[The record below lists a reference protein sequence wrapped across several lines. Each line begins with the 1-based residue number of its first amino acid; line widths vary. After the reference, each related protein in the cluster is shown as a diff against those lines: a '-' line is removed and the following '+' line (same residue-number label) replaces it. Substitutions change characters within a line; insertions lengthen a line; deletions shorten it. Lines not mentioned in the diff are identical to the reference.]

1 MDIYKIIKELKTQ
14 LLTVLGKKYNEFKPE
29 IQKDI
34 NTFLKNSQE
43 KLERWTILLAD
54 EAITPEEFEW
64 LLKSQKDLTVLQALQ
79 TAGVSKIRLNN
90 IKNSIIKTAFD
101 VITKAILL

>member
-1 MDIYKIIKELKTQ
+1 MDIDQIIKELKTQ
-14 LLTVLGKKYNEFKPE
+14 LLNVLGKKYNEFKPE

-34 NTFLKNSQE
+34 NTFLKKSQE

-54 EAITPEEFEW
+54 KAITPEEFEW

-101 VITKAILL
+101 VITKAVLI

>member
-1 MDIYKIIKELKTQ
+1 MDIDQIIKELKTE
-14 LLTVLGKKYNEFKPE
+14 LLNVLGKKYNEFKPE

-34 NTFLKNSQE
+34 NNFLKKSQE
-43 KLERWTILLAD
+43 KLERWTVLLAD
-54 EAITPEEFEW
+54 KAITIEEFEW

-90 IKNSIIKTAFD
+90 IKNSIIKTASD
-101 VITKAILL
+101 VITKAVLL

>member
-1 MDIYKIIKELKTQ
+1 MDIDQIIKELKTE
-14 LLTVLGKKYNEFKPE
+14 LLNVLGKKYNEFKPE

-34 NTFLKNSQE
+34 NNFLKKSQE
-43 KLERWTILLAD
+43 KLERWTVLLAD
-54 EAITPEEFEW
+54 KAITIEEFKW

-101 VITKAILL
+101 VITKAVLL